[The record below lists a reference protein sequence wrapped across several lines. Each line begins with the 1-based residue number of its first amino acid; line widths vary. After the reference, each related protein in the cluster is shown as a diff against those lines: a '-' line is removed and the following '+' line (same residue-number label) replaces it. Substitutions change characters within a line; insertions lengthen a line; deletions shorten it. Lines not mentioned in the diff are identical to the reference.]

1 MFTGIIETEGI
12 IHSIEKQQDNIIF
25 WVESNIAHELKIDQS
40 ISHDGAC
47 LTVTAVT
54 EGKHCV
60 TAIYETLQKT
70 NLGSWKVGKIVNLER
85 CMPANG
91 RFDGHF
97 VQGHVDQTGVCSSVI
112 NEHGSWR
119 FAFDYDISK
128 GNFTVEKG
136 SISVNGVSL
145 TVVDSSE
152 GSFSVAIIPYT
163 YEHTNFKEIG
173 VGTVVN
179 LEFDIIGKYLK
190 KLLEKQNIVKLS
202 I

>member
-12 IHSIEKQQDNIIF
+12 ICNIEKHQSNIIF

-40 ISHDGAC
+40 ISHDGVC
-47 LTVTAVT
+47 LTVTAVG

-60 TAIYETLQKT
+60 TAIDETLQKT
-70 NLGSWKVGKIVNLER
+70 SLGNWEVGKIVNLER

-97 VQGHVDQTGVCSSVI
+97 VQGHVDQTGICTSVL

-119 FAFDYDISK
+119 FSFAYEASK

-136 SISVNGVSL
+136 SIAVNGVSL
-145 TVVDSSE
+145 TVVDSLE

-163 YEHTNFKEIG
+163 YEHTNFKEMS

-190 KLLEKQNIVKLS
+190 KLFEKQILIKF
-202 I
+202 